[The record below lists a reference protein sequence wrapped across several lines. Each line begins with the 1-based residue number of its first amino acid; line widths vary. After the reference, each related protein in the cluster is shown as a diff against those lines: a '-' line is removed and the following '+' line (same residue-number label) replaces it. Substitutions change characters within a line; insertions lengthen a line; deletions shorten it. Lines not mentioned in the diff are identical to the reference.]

1 MAQAAA
7 LKPWY
12 NAERVAQP
20 GSVILNSW
28 RSQREAER
36 RITRRSLP
44 SQATARRMRRSFAGA
59 ANDDLTASFG
69 GSIVSLNRDLEMAL
83 PLLVGRSRQLA
94 KDDPYVR
101 KFLRMCQNHIVG
113 PAGFGLAVPCKGND
127 GKIDVLDKAVVE
139 GAFQRWA
146 KRGVCEVR
154 GRLSFRRLCRL
165 LVLCWARDGEFLV
178 RRVRGSGMGA
188 FGYQLQVIDPVLL
201 DYSYRADFPDGRK
214 IRLGVELSPWGKPIA
229 YHFLSDV
236 ESAPYG
242 GRHERVPAEEIW
254 HGFIADEP
262 DQVRGIPWVY
272 ASMRRLR
279 DLGGYVEA
287 AIIAA
292 RVGASKMGFY
302 VPPEGETKGQSAL
315 EEGLDI
321 SEEDDAEL
329 VQEAKPGSFEAL
341 PPGYQFQAFNPD
353 YPHQNFDSFM
363 KAALRGVSAGLP
375 GADYNTLACDL
386 EGVNYSSMRAG
397 TLESRDEWMSLQN
410 EFTDMLLEPL
420 FPEWLDMAFLSGQL
434 GRLPVSKFEKY
445 NCARWQGRRWTWVDP
460 KNDVETR
467 VIEIDKGLKSYSS
480 TIREQGGDPEAI
492 WSELEADLD
501 RMAAIA
507 EKRRALS
514 PVQPPAAPASPAG
527 AAVSGGQKAAKEAGD
542 ANAE

>member
-1 MAQAAA
+1 MAQAVAEK
-7 LKPWY
+7 KPWY

-20 GSVILNSW
+20 GSVILTAW
-28 RSQREAER
+28 RAEREAAR
-36 RITRRSLP
+36 AQRST
-44 SQATARRMRRSFAGA
+44 QAPARRARRSFAGA
-59 ANDDLTASFG
+59 ATDDLTASFG
-69 GSIVSLNRDLEMAL
+69 GSIVALNRDLEMAL

-101 KFLRMCQNHIVG
+101 KFLRMAQNHIVG
-113 PAGFGLAVPCKGND
+113 PAGFGLSVPCKGND

-139 GAFQRWA
+139 GAFGRWS

-178 RRVRGSGMGA
+178 RRVRGSGMGP

-201 DYSYRADFPDGRK
+201 DYSYRADFPDGRR
-214 IRLGVELSPWGKPIA
+214 IRLGVELSPWGKPLA
-229 YHFLSDV
+229 YHFVGDV

-242 GRHERVPAEEIW
+242 GRRERVPAEEIW

-302 VPPEGETKGQSAL
+302 SPPEHETKGQSAM
-315 EEGLDI
+315 EEGLAA
-321 SEEDDAEL
+321 DDESDADL
-329 VQEAKPGSFEAL
+329 AQEAKPGSFEIL
-341 PPGYQFQAFNPD
+341 PAGYKFETFNPD
-353 YPHQNFDSFM
+353 YPHQNFESFI

-375 GADYNTLACDL
+375 GSDYNTLACDL

-397 TLESRDEWMSLQN
+397 TLESRDEWTSLQG
-410 EFTDMLLEPL
+410 EFIDMLLEPL
-420 FPEWLDMAFLSGQL
+420 FTEWLDMAFLSGQL
-434 GRLPVSKFEKY
+434 AKLPVSKFAQY
-445 NCARWQGRRWTWVDP
+445 DCARWQGRRWTWVDP

-467 VIEIDKGLKSYSS
+467 VIEIDKGLKSYSG

-492 WSELEADLD
+492 WTELEADLD